1 MELNLRQ
8 QNDALNDRI
17 NKVMEQGAYKLQ
29 DKIGG
34 GGNEISDQIRT
45 LMDQI
50 DNKPNAS
57 GSNPSTG
64 SFSQVQSLS
73 ITPTTPVQPS

>member
-29 DKIGG
+29 DKNG

-50 DNKPNAS
+50 DKPSAS
-57 GSNPSTG
+57 GTNPSTG
-64 SFSQVQSLS
+64 SFS
-73 ITPTTPVQPS
+73 